1 VKHRVAG
8 INKRSKEAMMIAAT
22 TPLQTAGTVDMSA
35 AHGKA
40 MGQRLLKQLTEEQSA
55 GKGDKGKDA
64 SSAAS
69 STATTA
75 SMASALYSALN
86 GDRSINN
93 SGDEATA
100 GGAGTVDQSQL
111 REKFDSFVG
120 ESFYGQMLQAMH
132 KTVAKPAYFSGGRA
146 EEMFQGQLD
155 QVLSEKMTK
164 ANGNSLSASMF
175 DLFNLQTT
183 GGRK

>member
-1 VKHRVAG
+1 
-8 INKRSKEAMMIAAT
+8 MIAAT
-22 TPLQTAGTVDMSA
+22 TPLQTAATTDTRA
-35 AHGKA
+35 AHDSAVGR
-40 MGQRLLKQLTEEQSA
+40 QLLKEQTA
-55 GKGDKGKDA
+55 GQ
-64 SSAAS
+64 S
-69 STATTA
+69 
-75 SMASALYSALN
+75 
-86 GDRSINN
+86 
-93 SGDEATA
+93 A

-132 KTVAKPAYFSGGRA
+132 KTVGKPAYFHGGRA

-164 ANGNSLSASMF
+164 ANGGSLSASMF

-183 GGRK
+183 GGRQ

>member
-1 VKHRVAG
+1 MITA
-8 INKRSKEAMMIAAT
+8 AM
-22 TPLQTAGTVDMSA
+22 PLQAAETADMRA
-35 AHGKA
+35 AHGNA
-40 MGQRLLKQLTEEQSA
+40 VGQRLLHDSA
-55 GKGDKGKDA
+55 
-64 SSAAS
+64 SQQ
-69 STATTA
+69 T
-75 SMASALYSALN
+75 
-86 GDRSINN
+86 
-93 SGDEATA
+93 

-132 KTVAKPAYFSGGRA
+132 KTVGKAAYFNGGRA

-155 QVLSEKMTK
+155 QILSEKMTK
-164 ANGNSLSASMF
+164 ANGGAMSASLF

>member
-1 VKHRVAG
+1 
-8 INKRSKEAMMIAAT
+8 MITAT
-22 TPLQTAGTVDMSA
+22 TPLQTAGTVDMRA

-40 MGQRLLKQLTEEQSA
+40 VGQRLLKELTAEQSGGAGAA
-55 GKGDKGKDA
+55 GKEA
-64 SSAAS
+64 SAAKS
-69 STATTA
+69 PSASTA

-86 GDRSINN
+86 GNHSDAPAS
-93 SGDEATA
+93 DETT
-100 GGAGTVDQSQL
+100 GAGTVDQSQL

-132 KTVAKPAYFSGGRA
+132 KTVGKPAYFNGGRA

-164 ANGNSLSASMF
+164 ANGGSLSASMF

>member
-1 VKHRVAG
+1 
-8 INKRSKEAMMIAAT
+8 MITAT
-22 TPLQTAGTVDMSA
+22 TPLQTAGTVDMRA

-40 MGQRLLKQLTEEQSA
+40 MGQRLLKQLTEEKSA
-55 GKGDKGKDA
+55 GERAKGKDA
-64 SSAAS
+64 SSAS
-69 STATTA
+69 TA
-75 SMASALYSALN
+75 SMASAVYSDLN
-86 GDRSINN
+86 GDRSSDN
-93 SGDEATA
+93 SSDETSA
-100 GGAGTVDQSQL
+100 GGASTVDQSQL